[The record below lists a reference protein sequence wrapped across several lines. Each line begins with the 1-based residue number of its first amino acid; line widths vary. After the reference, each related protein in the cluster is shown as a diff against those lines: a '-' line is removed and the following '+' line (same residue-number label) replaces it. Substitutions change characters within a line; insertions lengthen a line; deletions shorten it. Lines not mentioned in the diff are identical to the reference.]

1 MTSAT
6 FATSATV
13 TATAAPPSSHI
24 HLDDRGV
31 AWIDDRNVKVIEVA
45 LDMISHGATA
55 EHIYD
60 LHDGYLSMSQIHAAL
75 SYYFDHQ
82 TVYDAEIERQI
93 REDDEAR
100 ATELESPVRIK
111 LSEFRCR

>member
-1 MTSAT
+1 MT
-6 FATSATV
+6 
-13 TATAAPPSSHI
+13 TATANTTSEPMMTSHI

-82 TVYDAEIERQI
+82 AVFDAEIERQI
-93 REDDEAR
+93 REAR
-100 ATELESPVRIK
+100 ELRQANLDSPGRRR
-111 LSEFRCR
+111 LRSMGRLP